1 MGWILTISIVGTL
14 LFPRSLILFST
25 MLSSSVFYNVG
36 VRWPFVA
43 NHILL
48 ESLINLVILGAI
60 GMTLVREYR
69 TTSEADVEVRNQI
82 FDRFAPVVGAIVI
95 LMYYL
100 IFVTKL
106 NWDFF
111 NLETSC
117 VTFFYEDVLSRFSF
131 LPLPSDQWT
140 IVAML
145 WIFLIIE
152 IVLPVLLCF
161 RQTRYSAFVVGLP
174 FHLLLGLIGHR
185 TFSAFIFALYGLFC
199 VDSVAKLLAKLRT
212 SLGSDRTIRIV
223 WTVRILFVSAG
234 FIFGVH
240 YLMAGGYDSEIGRPP
255 LRAIGYRLWFFWSII
270 IAILFFSAIARSY
283 VCRDSS
289 PTLIWS
295 SRPGLLWLMLPVVFL
310 NGMSPYLGLKT
321 ETSFAMYSSLRTEWS
336 APRTLDQ
343 CYVRFSSI

>member
-1 MGWILTISIVGTL
+1 MSACDG
-14 LFPRSLILFST
+14 R
-25 MLSSSVFYNVG
+25 
-36 VRWPFVA
+36 FVA

-174 FHLLLGLIGHR
+174 FHLLLGLEC
-185 TFSAFIFALYGLFC
+185 TPN
-199 VDSVAKLLAKLRT
+199 
-212 SLGSDRTIRIV
+212 
-223 WTVRILFVSAG
+223 
-234 FIFGVH
+234 FG
-240 YLMAGGYDSEIGRPP
+240 P
-255 LRAIGYRLWFFWSII
+255 
-270 IAILFFSAIARSY
+270 
-283 VCRDSS
+283 
-289 PTLIWS
+289 
-295 SRPGLLWLMLPVVFL
+295 ML
-310 NGMSPYLGLKT
+310 
-321 ETSFAMYSSLRTEWS
+321 
-336 APRTLDQ
+336 
-343 CYVRFSSI
+343 C